1 MAIPPISPLV
11 RTSPTFK
18 EDLDAFF
25 LTEFPATVEAFNT
38 EIERINGTFDAS
50 FSTTSATSILVGT
63 GTKTMTV
70 EPAKSFA
77 EGQNLLVWAVGN
89 TAYMMGRITEYNRA
103 TGALTINSATTSG
116 SGTYTSWAVSV
127 APESVGGNITVVDL
141 DAAHTAVIADVAHLL
156 RCTGTWALTLD
167 DSASLMSG
175 WWVEVLNAGT
185 GAITL
190 QCTAGQLVDGL
201 SSYVIYPGEHRRI
214 ICDGAAFSSNIIKPM
229 SATFT
234 TSGTMTKPPGYRG
247 FDFRIVNRGDDGM
260 LWLRQTVG
268 SLTPLIPTMIFSPY
282 HPLLDGG
289 TVGLAETEIATISG
303 GAGGSY
309 REGSMVAARMPST
322 ITLVVGA
329 NSYIVDSGTTTG
341 TVTYTS
347 NGGAAGSG
355 ASPAGGAAT
364 YGGAGGGGLL
374 LEAAGLQNWNFAA
387 ATGWTLG
394 SGWSVTG
401 GALVATGVSSGT
413 VTQSVTTTVGQRY
426 LAECMFES
434 TTILG
439 SNIKG
444 KIAFGTATA
453 EAGIA
458 AGYNGARTVVGVDF
472 VATGTSHTLTLS
484 ITGGSFTGKVEFVR
498 LNKVTSTAAGGAS
511 TGAGSGGASSLSTGA
526 TTAGGV
532 PGGGGGA
539 VFKGDPINHQ
549 GGGGGQITLKG
560 VL

>member
-50 FSTTSATSILVGT
+50 FSTTSATSMLVGT

-116 SGTYTSWAVSV
+116 SGTYASWAVSV

-141 DAAHTAVIADVAHLL
+141 DAAHTAVITDVAHLL

-175 WWVEVLNAGT
+175 WWAEVLNAGA

-201 SSYVIYPGEHRRI
+201 SSYVIYPGEQRRI
-214 ICDGAAFSSNIIKPM
+214 LCDGAAFTSNIIKPM
-229 SATFT
+229 NATFT
-234 TSGTMTKPPGYRG
+234 ASGSMPKPPGYRAFEFG
-247 FDFRIVNRGDDGM
+247 IVNKGSDGT
-260 LWLRQTVG
+260 LWLRQTLG
-268 SLTPLIPTMIFSPY
+268 TLTPMI
-282 HPLLDGG
+282 GQT
-289 TVGLAETEIATISG
+289 TVFAPFHVVQGALGSAEEAEIAPIPG

-322 ITLVVGA
+322 ITLVVGS
-329 NSYIVDSGTTTG
+329 NSYIVDNGATTAA
-341 TVTYTS
+341 VTYTS

-364 YGGAGGGGLL
+364 YGGGGGGGMLM
-374 LEAAGLQNWNFAA
+374 EAAGLQSWNFAA

-434 TTILG
+434 TAILG

-458 AGYNGARTVVGVDF
+458 SNTIGARTVVGLEF

-511 TGAGSGGASSLSTGA
+511 TGAGSGGAASLSTGA

-539 VFKGDPINHQ
+539 VFKGDPVNHQ